1 MGVSPASA
9 DPTTPEAAILRR
21 FGEQVRTARRALGLS
36 QEKVAE
42 RAELHWSYIG
52 QIERGKRNV
61 GLLNVVR
68 LADALGVD
76 PAVLVGALTLQPCL
90 TAEVESDHLARPAVG

>member
-9 DPTTPEAAILRR
+9 DPTTPEAAVLRE
-21 FGEQVRTARRALGLS
+21 FGHRMRAARHARGWS
-36 QEKVAE
+36 QERLAE
-42 RAELHWSYIG
+42 ECGLHWSYIG

-68 LADALGVD
+68 LGRALGVH
-76 PAVLVGALTLQPCL
+76 PGSLVGACGGLGRKTI
-90 TAEVESDHLARPAVG
+90 RR